1 MWLKDA
7 QRNKYV
13 GGRASCIS
21 ALCIM
26 GSWQPVNYAQSAE
39 DIAARESTCF
49 LPTGAGGAVAPQVG
63 CRGAAAGGRGSL
75 YLFEVR
81 VSHHALQVVKDGVP
95 LHGRQGLPGHV
106 AGGLV
111 LTLHLGGCRSERRS
125 HRLGVGLDVV

>member
-13 GGRASCIS
+13 GGRTSCIS

-39 DIAARESTCF
+39 DIAARETTCF
-49 LPTGAGGAVAPQVG
+49 LPGEAVTPQVG
-63 CRGAAAGGRGSL
+63 CREAAASGGQNSL

-106 AGGLV
+106 AGGLI
-111 LTLHLGGCRSERRS
+111 LTLHLGGCRRREEAT
-125 HRLGVGLDVV
+125 G